1 MLYVIEAIIII
12 VVCALVGF
20 VAFSNYKKN
29 VETTIGNAQDKA
41 REIID
46 EALKTA
52 ETKKREGLLE
62 VKEESIRT
70 KNELDKEIKERR
82 SEIQKNERR
91 IVQKEENLDK
101 KLEVSLSKV
110 MDQAFAASRTDFAFE
125 KKLREEGMS
134 FICECKKASP
144 SKGLI
149 CEDFDYLQIAKDY
162 EKAGASA
169 ISVLT
174 TR

>member
-1 MLYVIEAIIII
+1 MLAYIIEAIIII

-20 VAFSNYKKN
+20 IAFSNYKKN

-82 SEIQKNERR
+82 AEVQRFERR
-91 IVQKEENLDK
+91 VQQKEESIDK
-101 KLEVSLSKV
+101 KADS
-110 MDQAFAASRTDFAFE
+110 
-125 KKLREEGMS
+125 
-134 FICECKKASP
+134 IP
-144 SKGLI
+144 
-149 CEDFDYLQIAKDY
+149 Y
-162 EKAGASA
+162 
-169 ISVLT
+169 
-174 TR
+174 

>member
-12 VVCALVGF
+12 VVCALVSF
-20 VAFSNYKKN
+20 IAFSNYKKN

-70 KNELDKEIKERR
+70 KNELDK
-82 SEIQKNERR
+82 
-91 IVQKEENLDK
+91 
-101 KLEVSLSKV
+101 
-110 MDQAFAASRTDFAFE
+110 
-125 KKLREEGMS
+125 
-134 FICECKKASP
+134 
-144 SKGLI
+144 
-149 CEDFDYLQIAKDY
+149 
-162 EKAGASA
+162 
-169 ISVLT
+169 
-174 TR
+174 